1 MPFRLPVVSLIVA
14 AGIVTLAITA
24 HAQTAPALWIQS
36 VTIDAAAGTATITGT
51 GFRGTCEVT
60 LDGHRLTVLP
70 AGNETRLVALVPQAL
85 LAAPASYRL
94 AVTDPPRQIVDVFEV
109 TIQANGDATGTRAVV
124 ENGSLP
130 YNTTIGY
137 QALNSIAGGES
148 NSAVGYQALYGT
160 TTGSFNTA
168 TGLGALYNNQSGS
181 RNTAN
186 GYQALSGNNFG
197 LDNTAVGYHALF
209 NNGSGAK
216 NTAVGAD
223 ALFSNSGSENT
234 AIGTSALNFS
244 VGDQN
249 TAVGVF
255 AANSMSNGLGNT
267 AIGYSALPVNT
278 SGLYNV
284 AVGYYAGEF
293 TLGRHNIALGSFAG
307 SPSGVSESN
316 TMRLGLQYQPG
327 VLPLHGINRT
337 FVAGIR
343 GTTVAGATPV
353 GVSANGQL
361 GMADKLGAG
370 AGYGCATC
378 YQNGT
383 IELYNPGTGDM
394 TLQSGPDY
402 RLLLNPSGGHVG
414 IGVNSLLG
422 AGLGYGCTTCYQ
434 QGTIELYNPGTGNL
448 TIQGGSSYDLLLN
461 PGGGNIGIGIADAQ
475 YPLHL
480 GSGAHVTAGGVWT
493 NASSRVLKDDI
504 TPLTLERAQAALV
517 ALAPVEYVYK
527 ADPSERQVGFIAEDV
542 PALVAQND
550 RASLSPM
557 DLVAVLTKVVQAQQ
571 AQLAT
576 QQAQLAALQ
585 DTVDALQAQ
594 RQHRPQR

>member
-1 MPFRLPVVSLIVA
+1 MPFRFPVVSLIVA
-14 AGIVTLAITA
+14 AGIFSLAFTA
-24 HAQTAPALWIQS
+24 HAQHASLLWIQS
-36 VTIDAAAGTATITGT
+36 VTVDAAAGTATITGT
-51 GFRGTCEVT
+51 GFSETCAVT
-60 LDGHRLTVLP
+60 LDGHALTVVPGGTATRLVVVVPASLLATPGTYRLTVTDAGRQAGDAFEITIAERPEVGLTAADRSGVGARQAP
-70 AGNETRLVALVPQAL
+70 AISGDGALELIPPGEVVGTRLVEDDARYNSALGHNALVNN
-85 LAAPASYRL
+85 
-94 AVTDPPRQIVDVFEV
+94 
-109 TIQANGDATGTRAVV
+109 TIGT
-124 ENGSLP
+124 
-130 YNTTIGY
+130 YNT
-137 QALNSIAGGES
+137 AGGAFALGS
-148 NSAVGYQALYGT
+148 NTVGL
-160 TTGSFNTA
+160 F
-168 TGLGALYNNQSGS
+168 
-181 RNTAN
+181 
-186 GYQALSGNNFG
+186 
-197 LDNTAVGYHALF
+197 NTAVGGWALASDS
-209 NNGSGAK
+209 NGQF
-216 NTAVGAD
+216 NTALGYFAGY
-223 ALFSNSGSENT
+223 F
-234 AIGTSALNFS
+234 
-244 VGDQN
+244 
-249 TAVGVF
+249 AVG
-255 AANSMSNGLGNT
+255 T
-267 AIGYSALPVNT
+267 
-278 SGLYNV
+278 
-284 AVGYYAGEF
+284 
-293 TLGRHNIALGSFAG
+293 HNILIGSDVRG
-307 SPSGVSESN
+307 GTESN
-316 TMRLGLQYQPG
+316 TLRLGLPYNPAA
-327 VLPLHGINRT
+327 VPVPAGISRT

-343 GTTVAGATPV
+343 GTTVSGATPV
-353 GVSANGQL
+353 GVDANGQL